1 MRRVFDFLSGLTGGS
16 KKSEPKEGNPV
27 ETAAGK
33 REWVT
38 QGAQVTLQKVGE
50 SKIRRGTML
59 AALKTG
65 QGILLDR
72 RATKEELFRTV
83 SAVKEITA
91 NPNKLNEFT
100 VETGNS
106 TYILTVV
113 EE

>member
-1 MRRVFDFLSGLTGGS
+1 MRKVFEFLSGLTGGS
-16 KKSEPKEGNPV
+16 KRSESKEGKPV
-27 ETAAGK
+27 ETAAGE

-38 QGAQVTLQKVGE
+38 QGAQVTLQRVGE

-72 RATKEELFRTV
+72 RATKEELFRTTT
-83 SAVKEITA
+83 AVRKIAA

-100 VETGNS
+100 LETGNS